1 MKVHRALG
9 HCLLALALAVPL
21 TAAAQTAPRDPT
33 SVAALT
39 NDYFE
44 ALLRGDAAAVAHTT
58 TGTFHVIQAD
68 GKRLSYPDF
77 IGLVMELYFQAQQP
91 MGIDVKIKASN
102 ETGNSTIE
110 TVDTLRWF
118 FGGMNNDP
126 IRTPTTQ
133 RDFATH
139 QLTWIKSADGR
150 WLLDED
156 HITSF
161 FNT

>member
-9 HCLLALALAVPL
+9 TSLLALALAVPL
-21 TAAAQTAPRDPT
+21 TAAAQTAPLNPS

-39 NDYFE
+39 NDYFG
-44 ALLRGDAAAVAHTT
+44 ALLRGDAAAVAHST

-77 IGLVMELYFQAQQP
+77 IGVVMVLFFQAQQP
-91 MGIDVKIKASN
+91 MGIDVKITASN
-102 ETGNSTIE
+102 ETGNSANE
-110 TVDTLRWF
+110 TVDTVRWF

-126 IRTPTTQ
+126 MRTPTTQ

-156 HITSF
+156 HITHA

>member
-1 MKVHRALG
+1 MKVHRAFG
-9 HCLLALALAVPL
+9 SGLLALALAFPL
-21 TAAAQTAPRDPT
+21 TGAAQTAPLDPS

-39 NDYFE
+39 NAYFD
-44 ALLRGDAAAVAHTT
+44 ALTRGDAAAVAHTT
-58 TGTFHVIQAD
+58 TSSFHVILAD

-77 IGLVMELYFQAQQP
+77 IGVVMEIFFQAQQP

-102 ETGNSTIE
+102 ETGTSTNE
-110 TVDTLRWF
+110 TVDTLHWF

-126 IRTPTTQ
+126 MRTPTTQ
-133 RDFATH
+133 RYYATH
-139 QLTWIKSADGR
+139 QLTWLKSADGR

-156 HITSF
+156 HITSS